1 MSTWTVLNDLV
12 RKRCLIKNVFYS
24 SVKDRTTGDNG
35 EKLDGQIKDENYL
48 TNKKIGMNLT

>member
-48 TNKKIGMNLT
+48 TCKKIGMNLA